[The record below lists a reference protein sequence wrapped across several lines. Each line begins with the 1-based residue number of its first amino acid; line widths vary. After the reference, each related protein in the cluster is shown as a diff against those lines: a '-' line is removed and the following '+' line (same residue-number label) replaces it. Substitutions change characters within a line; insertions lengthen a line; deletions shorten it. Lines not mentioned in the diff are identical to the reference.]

1 MVTLIGGLM
10 LAAPFLIIFGY
21 VVRTDGWKEAF
32 GIFGVTAIVV
42 LWVVGAC
49 RLLADAGVLRP

>member
-21 VVRTDGWKEAF
+21 MVRTGGWREAF
-32 GIFGVTAIVV
+32 GIFGVVGVVV
-42 LWVVGAC
+42 LWIIGAC
-49 RLLADAGVLRP
+49 RLLADAGVLKP